1 MNTST
6 PEEQSTSSSRELD
19 APDTPE
25 LLTEHTEN
33 TTGEPKT
40 QSKKRGVREF
50 FTSLIIIIAI
60 VVPVRMFIVSPFIVS
75 GASMDPTFATNDY
88 LIVDKLSYRLHNP
101 ERGDVVIFRFPND
114 PHFFFIK
121 RIIGLPGETVT
132 IASGSVSITSEDGEK
147 TFALT
152 EPYITYPKYEN
163 LNETLG
169 DDEYFV
175 MGDNRYSSSD
185 SRIWGPLPKSFISGK
200 SFARLLPLNALEFTP
215 GEYRYDNAQ

>member
-1 MNTST
+1 MNSPLPSNSSTSEQHAQRST
-6 PEEQSTSSSRELD
+6 P
-19 APDTPE
+19 
-25 LLTEHTEN
+25 
-33 TTGEPKT
+33 
-40 QSKKRGVREF
+40 KKKSVREF
-50 FTSLIIIIAI
+50 LVTLAIIAAI

-88 LIVDKLSYRLHNP
+88 LIVDKLSYRLSEP
-101 ERGDVVIFRFPND
+101 KRGDVVIFRFPND

-132 IASGSVSITSEDGEK
+132 LSSGSVSITPEDGDK
-147 TFALT
+147 SLKLD

-163 LNETLG
+163 MSATLG
-169 DDEYFV
+169 VDEYFV

-200 SFARLLPLNALEFTP
+200 AFARLLPLDTFEILP
-215 GEYRYDNAQ
+215 GEYHYGAEK

>member
-1 MNTST
+1 MNTFT

-88 LIVDKLSYRLHNP
+88 LIVDKVSYRLHNP

-121 RIIGLPGETVT
+121 RIIGLPGETVSIT
-132 IASGSVSITSEDGEK
+132 GGTVSITQADGSD
-147 TFALT
+147 TFILN

-163 LNETLG
+163 ASFTLS
-169 DDEYFV
+169 DDEYFA
-175 MGDNRYSSSD
+175 MGDNRYASSD
-185 SRIWGPLPKSFISGK
+185 SRTWGPLPEEFITGK
-200 SFARLLPLNALEFTP
+200 AFMRLLPIGDFGSLP
-215 GEYRYDNAQ
+215 GEYRYNE